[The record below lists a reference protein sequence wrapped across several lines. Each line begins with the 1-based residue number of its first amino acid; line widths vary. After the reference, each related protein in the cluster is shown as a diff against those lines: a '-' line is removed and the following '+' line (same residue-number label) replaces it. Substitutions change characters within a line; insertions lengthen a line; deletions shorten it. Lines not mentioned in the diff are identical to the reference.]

1 MNISTFYFQDNNMSD
16 QQKSN
21 ADHHANQM
29 NPNSG
34 TYHGRMDR
42 YANQNILN

>member
-1 MNISTFYFQDNNMSD
+1 
-16 QQKSN
+16 
-21 ADHHANQM
+21 M

-42 YANQNILN
+42 YANQNILNWKVRREVESAEVLELVAPLYWRFSSL